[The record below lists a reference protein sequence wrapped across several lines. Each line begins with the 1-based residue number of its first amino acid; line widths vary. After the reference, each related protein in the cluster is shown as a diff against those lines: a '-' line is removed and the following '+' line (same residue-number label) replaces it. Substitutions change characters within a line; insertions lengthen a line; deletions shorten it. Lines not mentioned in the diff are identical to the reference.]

1 MAGTLDIFRALADE
15 VRLRV
20 LHALLSAELSVA
32 ELVEVLK
39 LPQSTVSRHLKP
51 LRDARLVDTRRDGTS
66 VYYRLGPDLQ
76 DGDLGRGLQV
86 QLKDLPSAER
96 DQAAVRRVLEQRR
109 KRSKDFFE
117 MVAGRYGTLMQPGG
131 GWEAL
136 AGALAA
142 GFHGRSVA
150 DLGAGEGQLTLLLAR
165 FAASVTAVDQSP
177 AMLKELQKRAR
188 EAGLSGHVKAVEGD
202 FEALPLGDATVDA
215 VFLSQ
220 ALHHAAQ
227 PPKALA
233 EAARIVKP
241 GGSVIVLDLSRHSQE
256 WVREQWADQWLGFGI
271 DEITGWLTAA
281 RLKPLVVQSLPG
293 TVEEMAVLLAVAVKP
308 ES

>member
-51 LRDARLVDTRRDGTS
+51 LRDAQLVDTRRDGTS
-66 VYYRLGPDLQ
+66 VYYRLAPELQ
-76 DGDLGRGLQV
+76 DGDLGRGLQA
-86 QLKDLPSAER
+86 QLKDLPSAAR
-96 DQAAVRRVLEQRR
+96 DQAAVRRVLEMRR
-109 KRSKDFFE
+109 KRSRDFFE

-136 AGALAA
+136 AAALAV
-142 GFHGRSVA
+142 GFRGRAVA

-165 FAASVTAVDQSP
+165 FAAQVTAIDQSP

-188 EAGLSGHVKAVEGD
+188 EAGLSGRVKAVEGD
-202 FEALPLGDATVDA
+202 FEALPLGDASVDA

-227 PPKALA
+227 PAKALA
-233 EAARIVKP
+233 EAARIVRP

-256 WVREQWADQWLGFGI
+256 WVREQWADQWLGFGVE
-271 DEITGWLTAA
+271 EISGWLAAA
-281 RLKPLVVQSLPG
+281 RLKPLVVQTLPG
-293 TVEEMAVLLAVAVKP
+293 AVEEMAVLLAVAAKL